1 MADVSVDQLAKQFEG
16 RKFGEL
22 VLHHIDKQSFKQI
35 VLAIQGT
42 IKSLPVQLRNEIEGL
57 IDSAN
62 PMAFEKEFWSDDCGK
77 ILRFITSMVEKQ
89 LQEKEVKFSEENV
102 FDVFN
107 IIVLNYAYSAH
118 KDLRMKKFI
127 KSSIGNGLFGRI
139 FG

>member
-1 MADVSVDQLAKQFEG
+1 
-16 RKFGEL
+16 
-22 VLHHIDKQSFKQI
+22 
-35 VLAIQGT
+35 
-42 IKSLPVQLRNEIEGL
+42 
-57 IDSAN
+57 
-62 PMAFEKEFWSDDCGK
+62 
-77 ILRFITSMVEKQ
+77 MVEKQ

-118 KDLRMKKFI
+118 KDLRIKKFI